1 MKKITAI
8 LLLISLLFCLSACDF
23 ADAAMFCL
31 ILLDA
36 VPDQNEN
43 LAVGGTPLIICDHM
57 ELIQH
62 FFVNTN
68 GQILDSHIITP

>member
-1 MKKITAI
+1 MPGSKDKRRRA
-8 LLLISLLFCLSACDF
+8 LLFSSVVLLF